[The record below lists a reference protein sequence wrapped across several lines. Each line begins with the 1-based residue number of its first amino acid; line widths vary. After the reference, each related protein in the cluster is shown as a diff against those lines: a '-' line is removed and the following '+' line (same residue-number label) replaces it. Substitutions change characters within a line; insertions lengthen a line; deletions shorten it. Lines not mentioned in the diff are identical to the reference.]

1 MDIFEISGFK
11 SGIDDSGVNFLD
23 PSDAFDVLRN
33 GVIYRQ
39 EIKSRLGFS
48 RFGSRLSGLKED
60 ETRVMGIFENVVPDG
75 EVELLVCSQKYLYKY
90 QSGLNTFLQ
99 IVNNGSAPVNG
110 FNIGNKTDYVSGTT
124 YLTFEGA
131 QRFVFCSSGMSDIFF
146 YDGIDVKSFT
156 TVADNPKYQAP
167 AAGPLTRAK
176 HVIFFGER
184 LNFFVPQINSV
195 TEHQSVLFSG
205 IKNSDG
211 DGDKFNTSGSGI
223 LAADT
228 SENMQGALIFGDNM
242 IMNFGRSSWV
252 LEKTRDGFNPYFV
265 RKIPSVLGTDA
276 GFSPVNWNFEVKSV
290 GKTGLITTDGRQS
303 LRFDDLIPHFT
314 TEEMSQ
320 KDFDLIYGGF
330 DRFQA
335 QFFWSYLDNGSDD
348 TASTQD
354 KVLVYNYEEKTWSI
368 NDQRFSV
375 FGQTEQGQN
384 LAWQDI
390 EATADHPSWDRWDET
405 EEIWRKIGI
414 LDDTQKTLAGDDL
427 GFVYNINQD
436 FDDYFENISG
446 ITNTTEAVL
455 TIEPSAFQAG
465 DEVFIKGVEGM
476 LHDDTK
482 SGINGRQVV
491 ISATITTVTFNLDTT
506 NLTAYISGGTISK
519 IIDFRAKL
527 IPFNPYRAEGRKCYV
542 SHLEFLLNTH
552 TSPFFVDI
560 FTDGESSL
568 FKTVELTPSTTTTK
582 TREWITVVVNQ
593 EAEFLNF
600 LIRRES
606 VSDQTVIS
614 AIRIHMSK
622 GGLTAG

>member
-11 SGIDDSGVNFLD
+11 SGIDDSGVNFLA

-33 GVIYRQ
+33 GVIFRQ

-48 RFGSRLSGLKED
+48 RFGSRLSGLKAD

-75 EVELLVCSQKYLYKY
+75 EVELLVCSRQFLYSY
-90 QSGLNTFLQ
+90 QSGSNTFLQ
-99 IVNNGSAPVNG
+99 IVNSGAAPVNG
-110 FNIGNKTDYVSGTT
+110 FNIGNNTDYVSGTT
-124 YLTFEGA
+124 YLTKDGT
-131 QRFVFCSSGMSDIFF
+131 QRFVFCSSGMSDIYF
-146 YDGIDVKSFT
+146 YDGTDVKSFT
-156 TVADNPKYQAP
+156 TVADNAEYQAP
-167 AAGPLTRAK
+167 AGGPLTRAK
-176 HVIFFGER
+176 HVVYFGER
-184 LNFFVPQINSV
+184 LNFFAPVINTK
-195 TEHQSVLFSG
+195 TEHQSVLYSG
-205 IKNSDG
+205 IKNTDG
-211 DGDKFNTSGSGI
+211 DGDKFNTPGSGI

-228 SENMQGALIFGDNM
+228 IEQLQGTLIFGDNI
-242 IMNFGRSSWV
+242 IMNFERSSWV

-290 GKTGLITTDGRQS
+290 GRTGLITTDGRQS

-314 TEEMSQ
+314 TDELGQ

-335 QFFWSYLDNGSDD
+335 QFFWSYLDNSSPD
-348 TASTQD
+348 TATTQD
-354 KVLVYNYEEKTWSI
+354 RVLVYNYEEKTWSI

-390 EATADHPSWDRWDET
+390 EATADHPSWATWDTT
-405 EEIWRKIGI
+405 EEVWRKVGI

-436 FDDYFENISG
+436 FDDYFENISA
-446 ITNTTEAVL
+446 ITKASSAVL
-455 TIEPSAFQAG
+455 TVDASAFMAG
-465 DEVFIKGVEGM
+465 DEVFIADVEGM
-476 LHDDTK
+476 TE
-482 SGINGRQVV
+482 INGKQVV
-491 ISATITTVTFNLDTT
+491 RSATITTVTLNIDSTEF
-506 NLTAYISGGTISK
+506 TAYTQGGTISK
-519 IIDFRAKL
+519 FIDFRAKL
-527 IPFNPYRAEGRKCYV
+527 IPFNPYRSEGRKCYI
-542 SHLEFLLNTH
+542 SHLEFLLNTQAGGL
-552 TSPFFVDI
+552 FVDI
-560 FTDGESSL
+560 FMDGESTL

-582 TREWITVVVNQ
+582 DRQWITVVVNQ

-600 LIRRES
+600 LLRRES